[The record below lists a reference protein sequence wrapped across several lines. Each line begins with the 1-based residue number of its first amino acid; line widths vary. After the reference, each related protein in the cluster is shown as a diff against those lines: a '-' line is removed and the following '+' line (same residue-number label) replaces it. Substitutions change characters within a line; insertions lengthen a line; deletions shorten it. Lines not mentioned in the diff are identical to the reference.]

1 MADIE
6 GEVPAGDPFPGD
18 PEPGFADHGLA
29 PVPAEFLGFAE
40 FLEAETLLRINSLLA
55 GGVADTTDK
64 LIAVETGFIGAG
76 RACPDIYFP
85 YIYSALADSL
95 VGLASPRVGA
105 KGCAG
110 SLAETGLGIPLAA
123 VLFGVPE
130 QPAAVFFSTEAPP
143 REDVGPPAVFCG
155 YVGFGIGPPGG
166 LGRLRALLQTCN
178 RFVPGFLAGS
188 RSDEGVGGK
197 MWACDGTAGVFCE
210 IAVVLLLAVGHSAGT
225 GGVGLISFCVC
236 APRVSGAATA
246 LRVAEFAVPAVHL
259 SARTGGV
266 GLFSFDVCA
275 PRHGGT
281 PAGLRVAESPVP
293 TLHPSAGTGGVFL
306 RGVLVRAGG
315 KYTAALV
322 AVLRSYAFFGAA
334 GAGFVVQD
342 HPAPHTLFKAGA
354 PITVAIGVGTSAG
367 CVPADAHVD
376 IRGGAIG
383 KGTLGCFYLADAGM
397 SITLGAGGA

>member
-6 GEVPAGDPFPGD
+6 GKVPAGDPFPRD

-29 PVPAEFLGFAE
+29 PVGMTEFLGFAE
-40 FLEAETLLRINSLLA
+40 FFEAETLLRINSLLA

-95 VGLASPRVGA
+95 VGLDSPHVGA
-105 KGCAG
+105 NGCAG

-123 VLFGVPE
+123 VLFGVPV
-130 QPAAVFFSTEAPP
+130 QPAAVFCAVEAPS
-143 REDVGPPAVFCG
+143 REDVRGGF
-155 YVGFGIGPPGG
+155 VGLGIGPPGG

-188 RSDEGVGGK
+188 RGDDGVGGK
-197 MWACDGTAGVFCE
+197 MWTCDGTAGVFCE
-210 IAVVLLLAVGHSAGT
+210 VAVVLLLAVGHSAGT
-225 GGVGLISFCVC
+225 GGVGLISLCVC
-236 APRVSGAATA
+236 ASRVSGAATA
-246 LRVAEFAVPAVHL
+246 LRVAEFAAPALHP

-281 PAGLRVAESPVP
+281 AAGLRVAESPVP
-293 TLHPSAGTGGVFL
+293 ALHPSAGTGGVFL

-322 AVLRSYAFFGAA
+322 AVLRSHALFGAA

-383 KGTLGCFYLADAGM
+383 KGTLGCFYLADAVM
-397 SITLGAGGA
+397 SITLGAGGV